1 MLNARSKHLV
11 ILLATFNR
19 LHLLKRALES
29 ISSGTTCSH
38 EVIVIDGGS
47 TDGTIEYLKS
57 LPNITPVFQ
66 GKLLGSSR
74 AYNEV
79 WRQIECKYTCWLSDD
94 TEIVD
99 GSLDMAIKILE
110 ARPEIG
116 MVGLKMKD
124 TMGPKQWKPYAGGI
138 CIYGMLNCNHG
149 VLSMDLLRA
158 VGFFNESYRAYTID
172 KDLTASVL
180 CAGKSVVMTKRVS
193 VLHHREWA
201 EQVGGEFWLSG
212 KVQGEMRGIDNEAI
226 YREKFRFLERSR
238 TLLVSIRFRLGRQLG
253 RILFSRANPGA
264 LRWGL
269 SHRDWQVLT
278 EARFIRI
285 TDPIDNRRRPYHLVQ
300 RVPERFLASEANPH
314 GHLLNAN
321 RRGSVEPGV

>member
-29 ISSGTTCSH
+29 IASGTTCSH

-66 GKLLGSSR
+66 GKLLGASR

-99 GSLDMAIKILE
+99 GSLDMAINILE

-138 CIYGMLNCNHG
+138 CIYGLLNCNHG
-149 VLSMDLLRA
+149 ILSMDLLRA

-180 CAGKSVVMTKRVS
+180 CAGKSVVMTKQVS

-201 EQVGGEFWLSG
+201 ADVSGSVTASEKAKSELGG
-212 KVQGEMRGIDNEAI
+212 INNAAI
-226 YREKFRFLERSR
+226 YREKFKFLDRQTAPR
-238 TLLVSIRFRLGRQLG
+238 IDFKVWAGIPLGRV
-253 RILFSRANPGA
+253 LFFRAAPETV
-264 LRWGL
+264 RFGL
-269 SHRDWQVLT
+269 KRRDWQNVT
-278 EARFIRI
+278 NCRFIRV
-285 TDPIDNRRRPYHLVQ
+285 TDSLESLGRPYHLVQ
-300 RVPERFLASEANPH
+300 RIPRSLLMVEANPYRP
-314 GHLLNAN
+314 L
-321 RRGSVEPGV
+321 VV